1 MARVRY
7 IDPEFQK
14 ALNEV
19 SPAIRKETSYEFA
32 IAKRIRDILVKK
44 HWSQTMLAKATG
56 KKEATVS
63 LWLSGTHNFTIR
75 TIAEIE
81 CALNEEILSIR
92 QYRKPSE
99 TVCGYISNRPAYTG
113 LLNDGNE

>member
-7 IDPEFQK
+7 IDPEFK
-14 ALNEV
+14 IALDKV
-19 SPAIRKETSYEFA
+19 SPVIKRETSYEFD
-32 IAKRIRDILVKK
+32 ISRRIRDILKRK
-44 HWSQTMLAKATG
+44 HWSQAMLAKATG

-81 CALNEEILSIR
+81 SALNEDILSIR

-113 LLNDGNE
+113 LLNDGND